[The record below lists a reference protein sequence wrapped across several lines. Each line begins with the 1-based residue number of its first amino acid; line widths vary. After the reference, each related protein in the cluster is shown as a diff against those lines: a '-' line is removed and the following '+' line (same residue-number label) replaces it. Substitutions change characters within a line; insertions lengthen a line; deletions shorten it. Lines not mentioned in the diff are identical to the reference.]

1 MISDFLIKCSGADP
15 DIIEACPKSERTKFV
30 GIGATIFLT
39 SILAGISGA
48 YAIFFTFGNLFISL
62 LFGVLWTLI
71 IFNLDRYI
79 VSSIRK
85 QGKFLK
91 EFYVSIPR
99 IIISVL
105 LAITISKPLE
115 LKLFDGSISKKLS
128 EIESN
133 YNKTCEDD
141 FNAKMLYLTTEKNTL
156 SKQANSNKNSFLD
169 SDPIVKEFK
178 NQIGVIGLK
187 SNGLQ
192 TLITNNKYIINQ
204 NTSYQ
209 EVQLQD
215 GKTKKVKK
223 YNKEALR
230 RMSDNNGFTTQI
242 NDYNA
247 QVGFLNDSIGKR
259 TEVLLNQIKTSERQ
273 YSSQIGSLQHR
284 IDELNDNRASIIE
297 RCRYD
302 AAQEKDI
309 LARLK
314 ALAKL
319 KNADPTA
326 NLAGLLIT
334 ILFILIETS
343 PIIVKLMSKVGAYDK
358 MFDRIEEEF
367 FLKQEV
373 LLDNRKDEIDNR
385 IAEFKESNRIRAK
398 LKSDSEMVRANSEVE
413 ALEQIHNEILKK
425 QLVISKHRVND
436 WFKAELTALNIKI
449 NAYLPKEKIPERGGG
464 LTSKTIL
471 KRTKKKKKKK

>member
-1 MISDFLIKCSGADP
+1 MISEFLIKCSGADT
-15 DIIEACPKSERTKFV
+15 DILQACPKSERTKFV

-39 SILAGISGA
+39 SILAGVSGA
-48 YAIFFTFGNLFISL
+48 YAIFFTFENLFISL

-85 QGKFLK
+85 QGNFKK

-133 YNKTCEDD
+133 YNKSCEDD
-141 FNAKMLYLTTEKNTL
+141 FNAKLLYLTTEKGKLVTQ
-156 SKQANSNKNSFLD
+156 SKSAKNGFLD
-169 SDPIVKEFK
+169 LDPIVKAVK
-178 NQIGVIGLK
+178 DQIGVVGLK
-187 SNGLQ
+187 ANSLQ
-192 TLITNNKYIINQ
+192 TLINNNKYIINQ
-204 NTSYQ
+204 NITYQ
-209 EVQLQD
+209 EVPLPD
-215 GKTKKVKK
+215 GKTQRIKK
-223 YNKEALR
+223 YNKEALKR
-230 RMSDNNGFTTQI
+230 ISDNNGFSTQI
-242 NDYNA
+242 KGYNTE
-247 QVGFLNDSIGKR
+247 VGFLNDSIGKR
-259 TEVLLNQIKTSERQ
+259 TEVLLNQIKTSEKQ

-284 IDELNDNRASIIE
+284 IDELNNNRASIIE
-297 RCRYD
+297 KCKLD
-302 AAQEKDI
+302 AAKEKDI

-314 ALAKL
+314 ALSKL
-319 KNADPTA
+319 KNEDRTA
-326 NLAGLLIT
+326 YLAGLLIT
-334 ILFILIETS
+334 ILFVLIETS

-373 LLDNRKDEIDNR
+373 LLDNRKDEINNK
-385 IAEFKESNRIRAK
+385 ISEFKELNRIQAK
-398 LKSDSEMVRANSEVE
+398 LKSDSEMVRANSEVQ

-425 QLVISKHRVND
+425 QYVVSKHRVND
-436 WFKAELTALNIKI
+436 WFKAELDALNIKV
-449 NAYLPKEKIPERGGG
+449 NAYLPKEKQRIRGGPT
-464 LTSKTIL
+464 LKKSKKPT
-471 KRTKKKKKKK
+471 KRKKKK